1 MIPTISRYSPTT
13 PQLALTPTNNKSI
26 ANHSPHQRSGFSEL
40 ERDIFLKRL
49 LNYLRDLENKEI
61 DPRTVRMR
69 FKDLLRKI
77 NIQKNI
83 LNRYSINTQEL
94 GLTAKQKK
102 KFPRWQKALET
113 FKNENPVLS
122 STLWRTS
129 SVEQYKA
136 TLTSSLEAVVNTLES
151 INFNTERFDFSR
163 LVALLNELGNHP
175 KSGQLATTIL
185 DLRNQEYS
193 TLSFVVSSILRQIS
207 P

>member
-1 MIPTISRYSPTT
+1 MIPTLSRYSPTT
-13 PQLALTPTNNKSI
+13 PQLALTPTNNKRI
-26 ANHSPHQRSGFSEL
+26 ANHSPHQRSGVSEL

-49 LNYLRDLENKEI
+49 LNYLWDLENKEI

-77 NIQKNI
+77 NLQNNI

-122 STLWRTS
+122 SALWRTT
-129 SVEQYKA
+129 SVEEYKA

-151 INFNTERFDFSR
+151 INFNTEKFDFSR
-163 LVALLNELGNHP
+163 LIALLNELGNHP
-175 KSGQLATTIL
+175 RSGQLPTTIL
-185 DLRNQEYS
+185 DLRKQEYS